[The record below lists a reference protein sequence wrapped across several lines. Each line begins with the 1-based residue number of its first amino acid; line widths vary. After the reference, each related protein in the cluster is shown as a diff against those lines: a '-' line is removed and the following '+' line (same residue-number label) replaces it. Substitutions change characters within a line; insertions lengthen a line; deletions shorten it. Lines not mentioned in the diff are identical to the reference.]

1 MSKQEKVFWF
11 LAYAA
16 TAVLTLLPFFHVGF
30 TTSDD
35 FQYFNT
41 AQQNWDYWM
50 MDAEAYAHGA
60 GRFYFLITKIF
71 YYVPYLFDSFAWAKF
86 VQYSSLLACYLL
98 FTYLVIRIFK
108 SQRLGALTLL
118 LLIFNTSIDSAG
130 RFCPPV
136 SFNFYFHFSFLL
148 FMLGMLLF
156 LNYTERKGYWRV
168 IVSSLLFFAA
178 YLFYETYLIFAVL
191 FCLYILIRNWQQFGF
206 VGMLKN
212 KKFYQEIVPYF
223 LVSVIYVGCYI
234 GYRHYLEQ
242 TIPDYHFYEGATL
255 SANFSLSHFFRI
267 LNKCT
272 VYTLPGKIYDIDNDV
287 VAENSL
293 FIDGH
298 YDNLLF
304 ILTHASAVAYINAL
318 IQCGILWFLIRKTD
332 FQQLSWKKIYIG
344 ILVALV
350 FAFFAHTLI
359 AVADKYNAEWYR
371 WMKAYVTTF
380 YSYFGMMLVIA
391 LVIWASLK
399 AISSATIQK
408 IIAIVW
414 CVLLFGFSIVNTYT
428 NEHLSRAWE
437 RSQNRI
443 TVIQLMAQDGF
454 FEKIPEGA
462 LIYTEALHH
471 TSDLGFSICDNT
483 YDFEKNINWR
493 ANKDYQFAQ
502 NYQGLFDKM
511 ADYPDAP
518 LYFIQAV
525 ESQKHNELLL
535 VFSHIYQIDSTNI
548 LKSLADDADIFYYS
562 PTKNYT
568 LFYTLGFQTDS
579 VRINSINV
587 NNSDLHQKLTH
598 VHLQKQGMSPF
609 NFNISNL
616 LTPSTDTLVISSK
629 K

>member
-71 YYVPYLFDSFAWAKF
+71 YYVPCLFDSFVWAKF

-118 LLIFNTSIDSAG
+118 LLIFNTAIDSG
-130 RFCPPV
+130 RFCPPTA
-136 SFNFYFHFSFLL
+136 FNFYFHFSFLL
-148 FMLGMLLF
+148 FMLGVLLF

-168 IVSSLLFFAA
+168 IISAILFLCA
-178 YLFYETYLIFAVL
+178 YLFYETYLIFALL
-191 FCLYILIRNWQQFGF
+191 FCAYILIRNWKQFGF
-206 VGMLKN
+206 VYMLKN
-212 KKFYQEIVPYF
+212 KQLYQELIPYF
-223 LVSVIYVGCYI
+223 IVSVAYVGCYV
-234 GYRHYLEQ
+234 GYRQYLVR
-242 TIPDYHFYEGATL
+242 TIPDFHLYEGAAL

-267 LNKCT
+267 IYQCT
-272 VYTLPGKIYDIDNDV
+272 IYTLPGRIYSLDTAM

-293 FIDGH
+293 FIAGH
-298 YDNLLF
+298 YDNLFF

-318 IQCGILWFLIRKTD
+318 IQCGILWFLTYKTD
-332 FQQLSWKKIYIG
+332 FQKLSWKKILIG

-350 FAFFAHTLI
+350 FAFSAHTLI
-359 AVADKYNAEWYR
+359 AIADKYNADWYR
-371 WMKAYVTTF
+371 SMKAYVTTF
-380 YSYFGMMLVIA
+380 YSYFGMMLAIA
-391 LVIWASLK
+391 LVVGASLK
-399 AISSATIQK
+399 AVSSATVKK
-408 IIAIVW
+408 IIVLGW

-437 RSQNRI
+437 RSQNRM

-471 TSDLGFSICDNT
+471 TSDLGFSICNNT
-483 YDFEKNINWR
+483 FDLEKNINWR
-493 ANKDYQFAQ
+493 AGKNFSFSQDLQT
-502 NYQGLFDKM
+502 LFNDLTSKQE
-511 ADYPDAP
+511 AP

-525 ESQKHNELLL
+525 ENQKNNELLV
-535 VFSHIYQIDSTNI
+535 VFSHISQIDSTNI
-548 LKSLADDADIFYYS
+548 LKSLSDDADIFYYS

-579 VRINSINV
+579 VRIKSISVNS
-587 NNSDLHQKLTH
+587 SDPHQKLTH
-598 VHLQKQGMSPF
+598 VHLQEQGMSPF
-609 NFNISNL
+609 NFNISDMI
-616 LTPSTDTLVISSK
+616 TPSSDTLIIPSK

>member
-71 YYVPYLFDSFAWAKF
+71 YYVPYLFDSFVWAKF

-118 LLIFNTSIDSAG
+118 LLIFNTAIDSG
-130 RFCPPV
+130 RFCPPTA
-136 SFNFYFHFSFLL
+136 FNFYFHFSFLL
-148 FMLGMLLF
+148 FMLGVLLF

-168 IVSSLLFFAA
+168 IISAILFLCA
-178 YLFYETYLIFAVL
+178 YLFYETYLIFALL
-191 FCLYILIRNWQQFGF
+191 FCAYILIRNWKQFGF
-206 VGMLKN
+206 VYMLKN
-212 KKFYQEIVPYF
+212 KQLYQELIPYF
-223 LVSVIYVGCYI
+223 IVSVAYVGCYV
-234 GYRHYLEQ
+234 GYRQYLVR
-242 TIPDYHFYEGATL
+242 TIPDFHLYEGAAL

-267 LNKCT
+267 IYQCT
-272 VYTLPGKIYDIDNDV
+272 IYTLPGRIYSLDTAM

-293 FIDGH
+293 FIAGH
-298 YDNLLF
+298 YDNLFF

-318 IQCGILWFLIRKTD
+318 IQCGILWFLTYKTD
-332 FQQLSWKKIYIG
+332 FQKLSWKKILIG
-344 ILVALV
+344 ILVALA
-350 FAFFAHTLI
+350 FAFSAHTLI
-359 AVADKYNAEWYR
+359 AIADKYNADWYR
-371 WMKAYVTTF
+371 SMKAYVTTF
-380 YSYFGMMLVIA
+380 YSYFGMMLAIA
-391 LVIWASLK
+391 LVVGASLK
-399 AISSATIQK
+399 AVSSATVKK
-408 IIAIVW
+408 IIVLGW

-437 RSQNRI
+437 RSQNRM

-471 TSDLGFSICDNT
+471 TSDLGFSICNNT
-483 YDFEKNINWR
+483 FDLEKNINWR
-493 ANKDYQFAQ
+493 AGKNFSFSQDLQT
-502 NYQGLFDKM
+502 LFNDLTSKQE
-511 ADYPDAP
+511 AP

-525 ESQKHNELLL
+525 ENQKNNELLV
-535 VFSHIYQIDSTNI
+535 VFSHISQIDSTNI
-548 LKSLADDADIFYYS
+548 LKSLSDDADIFYYS

-579 VRINSINV
+579 VRIKSI
-587 NNSDLHQKLTH
+587 S
-598 VHLQKQGMSPF
+598 
-609 NFNISNL
+609 
-616 LTPSTDTLVISSK
+616 VITVDSQ
-629 K
+629 

>member
-71 YYVPYLFDSFAWAKF
+71 YYVPYLFDSFVWAKF

-118 LLIFNTSIDSAG
+118 LLIFNTAIDSG
-130 RFCPPV
+130 RFCPPTA
-136 SFNFYFHFSFLL
+136 FNFYFHFSFLL
-148 FMLGMLLF
+148 FMLGVLLF

-168 IVSSLLFFAA
+168 IISAILFLCA
-178 YLFYETYLIFAVL
+178 YLFYETYLIFALL
-191 FCLYILIRNWQQFGF
+191 FCAYILIRNWKQFGF
-206 VGMLKN
+206 VNMLKN
-212 KKFYQEIVPYF
+212 KQLYQELIPYF
-223 LVSVIYVGCYI
+223 IVSVAYVGCYV
-234 GYRHYLEQ
+234 GYRQYLVR
-242 TIPDYHFYEGATL
+242 TIPDFHLYEGAAL

-267 LNKCT
+267 IYQCT
-272 VYTLPGKIYDIDNDV
+272 IYTLPGRIYSLDTAM

-293 FIDGH
+293 FIAGH
-298 YDNLLF
+298 YDNLFF

-318 IQCGILWFLIRKTD
+318 IQCGILWFLTYKTD
-332 FQQLSWKKIYIG
+332 FQKLSWKKILIG

-350 FAFFAHTLI
+350 FAFSAHTLI
-359 AVADKYNAEWYR
+359 AIADKYNADWYR
-371 WMKAYVTTF
+371 SMKAYVTTF
-380 YSYFGMMLVIA
+380 YSYFGMMLAIA
-391 LVIWASLK
+391 LVVGASLK
-399 AISSATIQK
+399 AVSSATVKK
-408 IIAIVW
+408 IIVLGW

-437 RSQNRI
+437 RSQNRM

-454 FEKIPEGA
+454 FEIIPEGA

-471 TSDLGFSICDNT
+471 TSDLGFSICNNT
-483 YDFEKNINWR
+483 FDLEKNINWR
-493 ANKDYQFAQ
+493 AGKNFSFSQDLQT
-502 NYQGLFDKM
+502 LFNDLTSKQE
-511 ADYPDAP
+511 AP

-525 ESQKHNELLL
+525 ENQKNNELLV
-535 VFSHIYQIDSTNI
+535 VFSHISQIDSTNI
-548 LKSLADDADIFYYS
+548 LKSMSDDADIFYYS

-579 VRINSINV
+579 VRIKSISVNS
-587 NNSDLHQKLTH
+587 SDPHQKLTH
-598 VHLQKQGMSPF
+598 VHLQEQGMSPF
-609 NFNISNL
+609 NFNISDMI
-616 LTPSTDTLVISSK
+616 TPSSDTLIIPSK

>member
-71 YYVPYLFDSFAWAKF
+71 YYVPYLFDSFVWAKF

-118 LLIFNTSIDSAG
+118 LLIFNTAIDSG
-130 RFCPPV
+130 RFCPPTA
-136 SFNFYFHFSFLL
+136 FNFYFHFSFLI
-148 FMLGMLLF
+148 FMLGVLLF

-168 IVSSLLFFAA
+168 VVSAILFFCA
-178 YLFYETYLIFAVL
+178 YLFYETYLIFAFL
-191 FCLYILIRNWQQFGF
+191 FCAYILIRNWKQSGF
-206 VGMLKN
+206 ANMLKN
-212 KKFYQEIVPYF
+212 KQLYQELLPYF
-223 LVSVIYVGCYI
+223 IVSVAYVGCYI
-234 GYRHYLEQ
+234 GYRHYLMQ
-242 TIPDYHFYEGATL
+242 TIPDYHLYDGAAL

-267 LNKCT
+267 INKCT
-272 VYTLPGKIYDIDNDV
+272 VYTLPGRIYGFDKEL

-293 FIDGH
+293 FLAGH
-298 YDNLLF
+298 YDNLFF

-318 IQCGILWFLIRKTD
+318 IQCGILWFLIRKAD
-332 FQQLSWKKIYIG
+332 FQELSWKKIYIG
-344 ILVALV
+344 IIAALI
-350 FAFFAHTLI
+350 FAFSAHTLI
-359 AVADKYNAEWYR
+359 AVADKYNAVWYR

-380 YSYFGMMLVIA
+380 YSYFGMMLTIA
-391 LVIWASLK
+391 LVIAASLK
-399 AISSATIQK
+399 AVSSATAKK
-408 IIAIVW
+408 IIILVW
-414 CVLLFGFSIVNTYT
+414 CILLFGFSIVNTYT

-443 TVIQLMAQDGF
+443 TAIQLMAQDGF
-454 FEKIPEGA
+454 FGKIPEDA

-483 YDFEKNINWR
+483 FDFEKNINWR
-493 ANKDYQFAQ
+493 AGKNFNFSQDLQT
-502 NYQGLFDKM
+502 LFEDLTTN
-511 ADYPDAP
+511 PDAP

-525 ESQKHNELLL
+525 ENQKNNELLI
-535 VFSHIYQIDSTNI
+535 VFSHISQIDSTNI
-548 LKSLADDADIFYYS
+548 LKSQADDADIFYYS

-568 LFYTLGFQTDS
+568 LFYTLDFQTDS
-579 VRINSINV
+579 VRINSVSV
-587 NNSDLHQKLTH
+587 NNSNPHQKLTH
-598 VHLQKQGMSPF
+598 VHLQEQGMSPF

-616 LTPSTDTLVISSK
+616 LTPTTDTLMLSSNK
-629 K
+629 

>member
-71 YYVPYLFDSFAWAKF
+71 YYVPYLFDSFVWAKI

-118 LLIFNTSIDSAG
+118 LLIFNTAIDSG
-130 RFCPPV
+130 RFCPPTA
-136 SFNFYFHFSFLL
+136 FNFYFHFSFLL
-148 FMLGMLLF
+148 FMLGVLLF

-168 IVSSLLFFAA
+168 IISAILFLCA
-178 YLFYETYLIFAVL
+178 YLFYETYLIFALL
-191 FCLYILIRNWQQFGF
+191 FCAYILIRNWKQFGF
-206 VGMLKN
+206 VNMLKN
-212 KKFYQEIVPYF
+212 KQLYQELIPYF
-223 LVSVIYVGCYI
+223 IVSVAYVGCYV
-234 GYRHYLEQ
+234 GYRQYLVR
-242 TIPDYHFYEGATL
+242 TIPDFHLYEGAAL

-267 LNKCT
+267 IYQCT
-272 VYTLPGKIYDIDNDV
+272 IYTLPGRIYSLDTAM

-293 FIDGH
+293 FIAGH
-298 YDNLLF
+298 YDNLFF

-318 IQCGILWFLIRKTD
+318 IQCGILWFLTYKTD
-332 FQQLSWKKIYIG
+332 FQKLSWKKILIG

-350 FAFFAHTLI
+350 FAFSAHTLI
-359 AVADKYNAEWYR
+359 AIADKYNADWYR
-371 WMKAYVTTF
+371 SMKAYVTTF
-380 YSYFGMMLVIA
+380 YSYFGMMLAIA
-391 LVIWASLK
+391 LVVGASLK
-399 AISSATIQK
+399 AVSSATVKK
-408 IIAIVW
+408 IIVLGW
-414 CVLLFGFSIVNTYT
+414 CVLLFGFSIVNTYS

-437 RSQNRI
+437 RSQNRM

-518 LYFIQAV
+518 MYFIQAV
-525 ESQKHNELLL
+525 ESQKNNELLL

-579 VRINSINV
+579 VRTKSISVNSSNP
-587 NNSDLHQKLTH
+587 HQKLTR
-598 VHLQKQGMSPF
+598 VHLQEQGLSPF
-609 NFNISNL
+609 NFNISDMI
-616 LTPSTDTLVISSK
+616 TPSSDTLIIPSK

>member
-11 LAYAA
+11 LAYTA

-98 FTYLVIRIFK
+98 FAYLVIRIFK

-118 LLIFNTSIDSAG
+118 LLIFNTAIDSG
-130 RFCPPV
+130 RFCPPTA
-136 SFNFYFHFSFLL
+136 FNFYFHFSFQLFLL
-148 FMLGMLLF
+148 GVLLF

-168 IVSSLLFFAA
+168 IVSALLFFAT
-178 YLFYETYLIFAVL
+178 YLFYETYLIFAIL
-191 FCLYILIRNWQQFGF
+191 FCSYILIRNWKQSDFAN
-206 VGMLKN
+206 MLKD
-212 KKFYQEIVPYF
+212 KKFYQEIIPYF
-223 LVSVIYVGCYI
+223 LVSVIYVGCYV
-234 GYRHYLEQ
+234 GYRHYLMR
-242 TIPDYHFYEGATL
+242 TIPDYHLYDGAAL
-255 SANFSLSHFFRI
+255 SANFSLSHFFQI
-267 LNKCT
+267 LKNCT
-272 VYTLPGKIYDIDNDV
+272 LYTLPGRIYGLDAAL
-287 VAENSL
+287 VAQNSL
-293 FIDGH
+293 LITGH

-304 ILTHASAVAYINAL
+304 ILTHASAVAYVNAL
-318 IQCGILWFLIRKTD
+318 IQCGILWFLIQKTD

-344 ILVALV
+344 ILVALI
-350 FAFFAHTLI
+350 FAFSAHTLI
-359 AVADKYNAEWYR
+359 AVADKYNASWYNS
-371 WMKAYVTTF
+371 MQAYVTTF

-399 AISSATIQK
+399 AVSSSTIRK

-428 NEHLSRAWE
+428 NEHLCRAWE

-443 TVIQLMAQDGF
+443 TVIQLMAQDDF

-462 LIYTEALHH
+462 LIYTENLHH
-471 TSDLGFSICDNT
+471 TSDLGFSICNNT
-483 YDFEKNINWR
+483 EDFEKNINWR
-493 ANKDYQFAQ
+493 ANKSYHFSRDYQELV
-502 NYQGLFDKM
+502 NDM
-511 ADYPDAP
+511 ANEPDAP

-525 ESQKHNELLL
+525 ESQKNNELLL

-568 LFYTLGFQTDS
+568 LFYTLDFRTDS

-587 NNSDLHQKLTH
+587 SNSNPHQKLTH
-598 VHLQKQGMSPF
+598 VHLQEQGMSPF

-616 LTPSTDTLVISSK
+616 LTPSTDTLVILSK

>member
-71 YYVPYLFDSFAWAKF
+71 YYVPYLFDSFVWAKF

-118 LLIFNTSIDSAG
+118 LLIFNTAIDSG
-130 RFCPPV
+130 RFCPPTA
-136 SFNFYFHFSFLL
+136 FNFYFHFSFLL
-148 FMLGMLLF
+148 FMLGVLLF

-168 IVSSLLFFAA
+168 IISAILFLCA
-178 YLFYETYLIFAVL
+178 YLFYETYLIFALL
-191 FCLYILIRNWQQFGF
+191 FCAYILIRNWKQFGF
-206 VGMLKN
+206 VYMLKN
-212 KKFYQEIVPYF
+212 KQLYQELIPYF
-223 LVSVIYVGCYI
+223 IVSVAYVGCYV
-234 GYRHYLEQ
+234 GYRQYLVR
-242 TIPDYHFYEGATL
+242 TIPDFHLYEGAAL

-267 LNKCT
+267 IYQCT
-272 VYTLPGKIYDIDNDV
+272 IYTLPGRIYSLDTAM

-293 FIDGH
+293 FIAGH
-298 YDNLLF
+298 YDNLFF

-318 IQCGILWFLIRKTD
+318 IQCGILWFLTYKTD
-332 FQQLSWKKIYIG
+332 FQKLSWKKILIG

-350 FAFFAHTLI
+350 FAFSAHTLI
-359 AVADKYNAEWYR
+359 AIADKYNADWYR
-371 WMKAYVTTF
+371 SMKAYVTTF
-380 YSYFGMMLVIA
+380 YSYFGMMLAIA
-391 LVIWASLK
+391 LVVGASLK
-399 AISSATIQK
+399 AVSSATVKK
-408 IIAIVW
+408 IIVLGW

-437 RSQNRI
+437 RSQNRM

-471 TSDLGFSICDNT
+471 TSDLGFSICNNT
-483 YDFEKNINWR
+483 FDLEKNINWR
-493 ANKDYQFAQ
+493 AGKNFSFSQDLQT
-502 NYQGLFDKM
+502 LFNDLTSKQE
-511 ADYPDAP
+511 AP

-525 ESQKHNELLL
+525 ENQKNNELLV
-535 VFSHIYQIDSTNI
+535 VFSHISQIDSTNI
-548 LKSLADDADIFYYS
+548 LKSLSDDADIFYYS

-579 VRINSINV
+579 VRIKSISVNS
-587 NNSDLHQKLTH
+587 SDPHQKLTH
-598 VHLQKQGMSPF
+598 VHLQEQGMSPF
-609 NFNISNL
+609 NFNISDMI
-616 LTPSTDTLVISSK
+616 TPSSDTLIIPSK

>member
-118 LLIFNTSIDSAG
+118 LLIFNTAIDSG
-130 RFCPPV
+130 RFCPPTA
-136 SFNFYFHFSFLL
+136 FNFYFHFSFLL
-148 FMLGMLLF
+148 FLLGVLLF

-168 IVSSLLFFAA
+168 IVSSLLFFAT
-178 YLFYETYLIFAVL
+178 YLFYETYLIFAIL
-191 FCLYILIRNWQQFGF
+191 FCSYILIRNWEQSGF
-206 VGMLKN
+206 ANMLKD
-212 KKFYQEIVPYF
+212 KKFYQEIIPYF
-223 LVSVIYVGCYI
+223 LVSVIYVGCYV
-234 GYRHYLEQ
+234 GYRHYLMR
-242 TIPDYHFYEGATL
+242 TIPDYHLYDGAAL
-255 SANFSLSHFFRI
+255 SANFSLSHFFLI
-267 LNKCT
+267 LKNCT
-272 VYTLPGKIYDIDNDV
+272 LYTLPGRIYDLDAAM
-287 VAENSL
+287 VAQNSL
-293 FIDGH
+293 FISGH
-298 YDNLLF
+298 YDNLFF
-304 ILTHASAVAYINAL
+304 ILTHASAVAYISAL
-318 IQCGILWFLIRKTD
+318 IQCGILWFLILKND
-332 FQQLSWKKIYIG
+332 FQKLSWKTILLG
-344 ILVALV
+344 ILVALA
-350 FAFFAHTLI
+350 FAFSAHTLV
-359 AVADKYNAEWYR
+359 AMADKYNASWYSS
-371 WMKAYVTTF
+371 MQAYVTTF

-399 AISSATIQK
+399 AISSATIRK

-493 ANKDYQFAQ
+493 AGKNFSFSQDLQT
-502 NYQGLFDKM
+502 LFNDLTSKQE
-511 ADYPDAP
+511 AP

-525 ESQKHNELLL
+525 ASQKNNELLL

-587 NNSDLHQKLTH
+587 SNSNPHQKLTH
-598 VHLQKQGMSPF
+598 VHLQEQGMSPF